1 MANVKIRKRTI
12 GQAILHTVLIVLML
26 INVFPVVWM
35 ISCSLKAPAELF
47 ETTIRIIPKTPTMES
62 YVTVFR
68 EYAFFDWLRNSV
80 GTTIGMTV
88 LLIIVSV
95 MAAFGLCYYKTK
107 YNKFLFYFLYITM
120 VIPFQVTMIP
130 NYVVISKIGMMN
142 TWSGVILPNVCN
154 AVVFFY
160 LYQNIRSVHPAFY
173 EAAQIEG
180 ANSFWIFRNVM
191 FGICKGAIAARSI
204 LSFIECWNLYFWPML
219 VLTKPETRTL
229 TVGLKQ
235 FLDFEMGNRWGPFLA
250 TATLA
255 TMPVVIVYLFLQRR
269 IIGAFTSVGIKG

>member
-1 MANVKIRKRTI
+1 MKSVKKLSV
-12 GQAILHTVLIVLML
+12 GQLILHVAMIAFLI
-26 INVFPVVWM
+26 INIFPVLWM
-35 ISCSLKAPAELF
+35 ISCSLKTPTELF
-47 ETTIRIIPKTPTMES
+47 ESSISLIPKTFTLDNYRS
-62 YVTVFR
+62 VLN
-68 EYAFFDWLRNSV
+68 EYAFMDWLRNSV
-80 GTTIGMTV
+80 GTTIGMTIMQ
-88 LLIIVSV
+88 IIVSV

-107 YNKFLFYFLYITM
+107 YNKVIFYFLYITM

-130 NYVVISKIGMMN
+130 NYIIISKMKMMN

-154 AVVFFY
+154 AAVFFF
-160 LYQNIRSVHPAFY
+160 LYQNVRSVHPAFY

-191 FGICKGAIAARSI
+191 LNICKGAIAARSI
-204 LSFIECWNLYFWPML
+204 LSFIECWNIYFWPML

-250 TATLA
+250 TATMA
-255 TMPVVIVYLFLQRR
+255 TMPIVIVYFILQRR